1 MNDIKSNINR
11 LHLLLSNKFSD
22 VEIEEKASSK
32 IGQYFKIS
40 INEGKQVDILIPFKN
55 IDNKSII
62 NWEYLSNP
70 LDENSYLISRKSD
83 IDSIP
88 NIVSDIIDNNKFSS
102 DYIEAIK

>member
-11 LHLLLSNKFSD
+11 LHLLLCNKFSD
-22 VEIEEKASSK
+22 VKIEEKASSK

-40 INEGKQVDILIPFKN
+40 INENKKVDILIPFKN

-62 NWEYLSNP
+62 NWEYFSNP
-70 LDENSYLISRKSD
+70 LDESSYLISRTSD

-88 NIVSDIIDNNKFSS
+88 NIVSDIIDNNKFSE
-102 DYIEAIK
+102 DYIKSIK